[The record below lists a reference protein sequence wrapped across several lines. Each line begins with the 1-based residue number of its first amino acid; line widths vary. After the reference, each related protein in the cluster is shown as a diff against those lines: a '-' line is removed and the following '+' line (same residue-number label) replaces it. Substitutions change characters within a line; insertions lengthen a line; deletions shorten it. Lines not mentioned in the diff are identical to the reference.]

1 MRLIN
6 QIVILI
12 NNIIAKTYFK
22 QLTKQK
28 KKNKSIIETTK
39 SI

>member
-1 MRLIN
+1 MRIIN
-6 QIVILI
+6 QIVVLI

-28 KKNKSIIETTK
+28 KKNKNIVKIIE